1 MEYLQALKVAFEE
14 NTDPARAAGAKRYMR
29 NISEFYGIDSP
40 KRRELLL
47 RFLGESGLPKIEQLP
62 ELVYYAWDQPQR
74 EWQYIAMEIT
84 ARLARKAGPGLLEL
98 ATFMITHKSWWDS
111 VDFISPNIAGVVLKK
126 YPELIPDQVEAWM
139 QSGNMWLQR
148 TCLLFQ
154 MKYRMDTDK
163 DLLFSLC
170 VRLSGHKD
178 FFIRKAIG
186 WSLREYSKRNPTAVL
201 EFVNTH
207 TISALSFR
215 EAVKRITL

>member
-1 MEYLQALKVAFEE
+1 
-14 NTDPARAAGAKRYMR
+14 
-29 NISEFYGIDSP
+29 
-40 KRRELLL
+40 
-47 RFLGESGLPKIEQLP
+47 
-62 ELVYYAWDQPQR
+62 
-74 EWQYIAMEIT
+74 MEIT